1 MKLDEKA
8 LRPSLRHHIAH
19 FCPNMDIARQ
29 CINKCMERGKP
40 AFCGKDHVCYCGHKY
55 DSHHKDV
62 PVNVNNTYSA
72 FQDLYE
78 KYFGPRLTKGT
89 TTTTNKIENLLKIS
103 ETDTTHKPNTVEN
116 ASKESGSKE
125 SGSQESG
132 SEEAGSNES
141 GSEEAESKE
150 AGTEEAGSKEAGSK
164 EAGSKEAGSKEA
176 ASKENESAESSTTDS
191 ATTANAAEKSESTPA
206 EVNAET

>member
-132 SEEAGSNES
+132 SEEA
-141 GSEEAESKE
+141 ESKE